1 MALGELPTYDVATL
15 ERKAA
20 EFLRSRFGQDVPIP
34 VDVDLLLEQTT
45 GVDLD
50 VWPALRDNHGLEGMI
65 CRDATSGELVVYVDE
80 WLADNRPTRYRMT
93 VAEELGHVLL
103 HRAVIEK
110 IDSPATF
117 HELQKHPRWFE
128 MDRNA
133 KRFAAAVLM
142 PGEQIAREAGQV
154 YSKLVRAAGFGDVA
168 AVKKYLAAQLAKQF
182 EVSPQAMTIRLREWP
197 MKIEDRVDQAM
208 RAQFDYL

>member
-1 MALGELPTYDVATL
+1 MPLGEPPTYDVATL

-20 EFLRSRFGQDVPIP
+20 EFLRTRFGQDVPIP
-34 VDVDLLLEQTT
+34 VDVDLLLEQTA

-65 CRDATSGELVVYVDE
+65 CRDAASGELIVYIDE

-93 VAEELGHVLL
+93 VAEELAHVLL
-103 HRAVIEK
+103 HRTVIEQ
-110 IDSPATF
+110 IDSPAGF
-117 HELQKHPRWFE
+117 QELQKHPRWFE

-133 KRFAAAVLM
+133 KRFAAAILM
-142 PGEQIAREAGQV
+142 PGEQVTREAGQV
-154 YSKLVRAAGFGDVA
+154 YSKLVRAASFGDA
-168 AVKKYLAAQLAKQF
+168 AAINKYLAAQLAKQF
-182 EVSPQAMTIRLREWP
+182 EVSPQAMTFRLREWP

-208 RAQFDYL
+208 RAQLDYL